1 MSREKLER
9 AIQKNIKEVMDKHAS
24 QMAPIPSRAGQIM
37 ENPSSVPLTNN
48 FQNTLLPRMVEDG
61 VSPEHYSRWKFEPI
75 TFIMAN
81 NLPYVIGNVIK
92 YVMRYDSKDGL
103 KDLKKAQRYIDMLI
117 EQEYGKE
124 NV

>member
-1 MSREKLER
+1 MERYMEKNLNDVIEEGKSTGM
-9 AIQKNIKEVMDKHAS
+9 I
-24 QMAPIPSRAGQIM
+24 
-37 ENPSSVPLTNN
+37 
-48 FQNTLLPRMVEDG
+48 PRMVEEG
-61 VSPEHYSRWKFEPI
+61 VSPKHYSRWKFEPI

-81 NLPYVIGNVIK
+81 KLPYVIGNVIK

-103 KDLKKAQRYIDMLI
+103 KDLKKARRYIDMLI

>member
-1 MSREKLER
+1 M
-9 AIQKNIKEVMDKHAS
+9 KEE
-24 QMAPIPSRAGQIM
+24 I
-37 ENPSSVPLTNN
+37 
-48 FQNTLLPRMVEDG
+48 PRMVEEG

-75 TFIMAN
+75 TFIMEN
-81 NLPYVIGNVIK
+81 NIPYAVGNVIK

-103 KDLKKAQRYIDMLI
+103 KDLKKARRYIDMLI